1 MRQALHHAI
10 DRTAIIEAAY
20 FGAGPV
26 SVSLIAPGVLG
37 WRDLEPV
44 PYDPA
49 KARALLTEAE
59 FADGFKST
67 MTILDAPDQRTSAQI
82 IQANLAD
89 VGIQCEILTCDDGT
103 YWHLGLEEMG
113 DDWKELQLILQQW
126 TSSNDPN
133 TTVTWFTPEQ
143 IGYWNWQRWNNTEFG
158 ELAKKGIAETDA
170 VERDRIYAR
179 MVELMNASAAFVP
192 ITHSPRRRSTTPT
205 SSPISCPTCRCSTGT
220 SGGSAERVGSGAGVL
235 PAPEDPA
242 PRRLSRGGAGGR
254 GRPRGL
260 ASGARRHPKNCLA
273 WIVEGS
279 A

>member
-49 KARALLTEAE
+49 KARALLTEAG

-89 VGIQCEILTCDDGT
+89 VGIQCEILTYDGGT
-103 YWHLGLEEMG
+103 YWNLGLEEMG

-170 VERDRIYAR
+170 AERDRIYAR
-179 MVELMNASAAFVP
+179 MVVLMNAWRPSCR
-192 ITHSPRRRSTTPT
+192 SPTAP
-205 SSPISCPTCRCSTGT
+205 
-220 SGGSAERVGSGAGVL
+220 GGALQRQPRAPFPARLVGAL
-235 PAPEDPA
+235 PAPQVG
-242 PRRLSRGGAGGR
+242 RLSGWDRAPGFSRRPRIRHRAGCREGVLAAAGDPGGSHRERGGVR
-254 GRPRGL
+254 NRL
-260 ASGARRHPKNCLA
+260 ARM
-273 WIVEGS
+273 VEGS